1 MAKSAH
7 LISQLTYS
15 GTVTSAAYPFC
26 TELAFWFW
34 SHRCKQEMTAGF
46 QEACWF
52 YKIFSIHSHVKAGT
66 VEKLL
71 GHSSIHTLSESAG
84 CLLFLHVF
92 VKTLDISLGDSKR
105 VAFLYIW
112 IRSSW
117 RAFPV
122 LGLHNFFLFP
132 GQETN
137 VKITWVGRYLPP
149 KMDEF
154 LLFFPSEF
162 YSARNVQ
169 HQHHLR
175 AYWRCRTIS
184 SILAP
189 EWESQY
195 FRNIPMSFICKL
207 KFEKHCCRN
216 CFYSTNEFFILLIW
230 LLICDQKKGQGHVYS
245 PMHLYLL
252 CRAWYIADTQ

>member
-1 MAKSAH
+1 MSSWRH
-7 LISQLTYS
+7 WTSLS
-15 GTVTSAAYPFC
+15 GTVRELSSYTS
-26 TELAFWFW
+26 
-34 SHRCKQEMTAGF
+34 G
-46 QEACWF
+46 
-52 YKIFSIHSHVKAGT
+52 
-66 VEKLL
+66 
-71 GHSSIHTLSESAG
+71 
-84 CLLFLHVF
+84 
-92 VKTLDISLGDSKR
+92 LDHLE
-105 VAFLYIW
+105 W
-112 IRSSW
+112 
-117 RAFPV
+117 AFPV

-137 VKITWVGRYLPP
+137 VKITWAGRYLPP

-162 YSARNVQ
+162 YSAQNVQ
-169 HQHHLR
+169 HRNHLR

-184 SILAP
+184 SIPAP

-195 FRNIPMSFICKL
+195 FSNIPMSFICKL
-207 KFEKHCCRN
+207 TFEKHCCRN

-245 PMHLYLL
+245 PMYLYLL